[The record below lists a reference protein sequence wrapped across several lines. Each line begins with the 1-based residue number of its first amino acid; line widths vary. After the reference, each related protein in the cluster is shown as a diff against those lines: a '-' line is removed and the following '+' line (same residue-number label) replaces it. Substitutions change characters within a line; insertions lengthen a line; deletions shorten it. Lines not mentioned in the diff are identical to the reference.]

1 MRKIHVGV
9 MGCANIAQRS
19 VIPAI
24 KLIPEFELVA
34 IGSRDLS
41 KAAYF
46 TDRFGGEPLA
56 GYDRLI
62 ENPNIEALYIPL
74 PTGLHKEWITKALT
88 AGKHV
93 IAEKSLAMD
102 FTSAKAMVELAT
114 RNQLV
119 LMEDFMYRYHS
130 QHNFVFD
137 QLAMGTIGET
147 RLFRSSFGFPPLD
160 TGNFRYDSTL
170 GGGAVLDAAAY
181 TVNVSQWFL
190 GEELQVLSSNLFMD
204 NEKKVD
210 IHGSAMLYHPDSGIV
225 AQIAFGFDNFYQCN
239 YEIWGSKG
247 KITAER
253 AFTPNPNYNPRII
266 VEKQSIKSEYLM
278 PADNHF
284 VNIFKEF
291 ASCIINNEHVKHTN
305 TLLNQSRILTE
316 LRGKAMVVNK

>member
-1 MRKIHVGV
+1 MNKIHIGV

-24 KLIPEFELVA
+24 KSMPEFELVA
-34 IGSRDLS
+34 IASRDMA
-41 KAAYF
+41 KAAHF
-46 TDRFGGEPLA
+46 TERFGGEPLA
-56 GYDRLI
+56 GYEKLI
-62 ENPNIEALYIPL
+62 ENSGIEAIYVPL
-74 PTGLHKEWITKALT
+74 PTGLHNEWITKALM

-93 IAEKSLAMD
+93 IAEKSLAID
-102 FTSAKAMVELAT
+102 YASAKEMVDLAT
-114 RNQLV
+114 RKQLV

-130 QHNFVFD
+130 QHKFVFD
-137 QLAMGTIGET
+137 QLAMGTIGEI

-160 TGNFRYDSTL
+160 KDNFRYDNTL

-190 GEELQVLSSNLFMD
+190 GEELQVLSSSRFMD
-204 NEKKVD
+204 SEKEVD
-210 IHGSAMLYHPDSGIV
+210 IHGSATLHHPDSGIV
-225 AQIAFGFDNFYQCN
+225 SQIAFGFDNFYQCN

-253 AFTPNPNYNPRII
+253 AFTPNPNYNPKII
-266 VEKQSIKSEYLM
+266 VEKLSVKSEYLM

-284 VNIFKEF
+284 VNILREF

-316 LRGKAMVVNK
+316 LREKAVILNK